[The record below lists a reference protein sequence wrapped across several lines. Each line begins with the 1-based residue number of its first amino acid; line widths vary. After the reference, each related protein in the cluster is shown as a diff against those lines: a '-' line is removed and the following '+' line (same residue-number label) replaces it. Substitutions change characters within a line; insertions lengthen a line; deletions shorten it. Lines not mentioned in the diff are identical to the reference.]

1 MKVFIHDAVRTPRGR
16 AHATEGGLAARSPG
30 SLLTHLAGAL
40 ADRGRLGADRS
51 PDMMIVGCVGQ
62 VAAQGGHIAMV
73 AKMEGAVTDPV
84 PVHTINNF
92 CASGLSAIGQAAAMV
107 AAGQAGLVLAGGVEM
122 LSRVAFMAD
131 NADYY
136 TATTLPAPRRYIPV
150 ALAADLLAMK
160 WGVTRAELDAVA
172 LMSQR
177 RAADAE
183 LRPGLA
189 ASRIPV
195 DGLSVEQLP
204 RLTSAESLAALRPAF
219 PRVAAQYRDA
229 LGDGVI
235 DHRHTVA
242 HAPPMADGAAL
253 ALVGGEQAGNGRR
266 PRARI
271 LAFAEA
277 GGDPRDSLTAGFTAM
292 DQALARSGLSL
303 RDMDRVEFMEAFA
316 VTIAAF
322 LRDRDVDVS
331 RVNVSGG
338 HLAKGHPMGATGAIL
353 LSTLLDALDEG
364 DGTLGLVVAT
374 GAQGVGVAMVVER
387 LA

>member
-1 MKVFIHDAVRTPRGR
+1 MKAFIHDAVRTPRGR
-16 AHATEGGLAARSPG
+16 AHATEGGLAARDPG
-30 SLLTHLAGAL
+30 SLLSHLSGAL
-40 ADRGRLGADRS
+40 AERGRWNADRTA
-51 PDMMIVGCVGQ
+51 DMMIVGCVGQ
-62 VAAQGGHIAMV
+62 VGAQGGHIAMV
-73 AKMEGAVTDPV
+73 AKMHGAVADPV

-92 CASGLSAIGQAAAMV
+92 CASGLSAIGQAAGMV
-107 AAGQAGLVLAGGVEM
+107 AAGQARLVLAGGVEM

-136 TATTLPAPRRYIPV
+136 TASDLPVPRRYIPV

-172 LMSQR
+172 LTSQQ

-183 LRPGLA
+183 ARPGLH
-189 ASRIPV
+189 ASRIAV
-195 DGLSVEQLP
+195 DGLSAEQLP
-204 RLTSAESLAALRPAF
+204 RPTSAESLAALRPAF
-219 PRVAAQYRDA
+219 PRLAAQYRDA
-229 LGDGVI
+229 LGDVQI

-253 ALVGGEQAGNGRR
+253 ALVGGAPEGA
-266 PRARI
+266 RARI
-271 LAFAEA
+271 LAWAEA

-292 DQALARSGLSL
+292 DQALARCGLSL
-303 RDMDRVEFMEAFA
+303 HDMDRVEFMEAFA

-322 LRDRDVDVS
+322 LRDRDVDPA

-387 LA
+387 LV

>member
-1 MKVFIHDAVRTPRGR
+1 MKAFIHDAVRTPRGR
-16 AHATEGGLAARSPG
+16 AHATEGGLAAQNPG
-30 SLLTHLAGAL
+30 SLLTHLSGAL
-40 ADRGRLGADRS
+40 AGRGRWNADRTA
-51 PDMMIVGCVGQ
+51 DMMIVGCVGQ

-73 AKMEGAVTDPV
+73 AKMRGAVADTV

-92 CASGLSAIGQAAAMV
+92 CASGLSAIGQAASMV
-107 AAGQAGLVLAGGVEM
+107 AAGQARSVLAGGVEM

-136 TATTLPAPRRYIPV
+136 TASDLPVPRRYIPV
-150 ALAADLLAMK
+150 SLAADLLAMK
-160 WGVTRAELDAVA
+160 WGVGRAELDAVA
-172 LMSQR
+172 LTSQQ
-177 RAADAE
+177 RAAAAE
-183 LRPGLA
+183 TRPGLH
-189 ASRIPV
+189 ASRIAV
-195 DGLSVEQLP
+195 DGLSAEQLP
-204 RLTSAESLAALRPAF
+204 RPTNAESLAALRPAF
-219 PRVAAQYRDA
+219 PRLAAQYRDA
-229 LGDGVI
+229 LGDVEI

-253 ALVGGEQAGNGRR
+253 ALVGGPEAGGGRL

-271 LAFAEA
+271 LAWAEA

-292 DQALARSGLSL
+292 DQALARSGLCL

-322 LRDRDVDVS
+322 LRDRDVDPA

-364 DGTLGLVVAT
+364 EGTLGLVVAT

-387 LA
+387 LS